1 MNVTVRYHGI
11 IGDLLC
17 RKTQQVE
24 MPDGA
29 TLSDHLAVVIGSD
42 ETLPTGG
49 QEIMP
54 LFAPELI
61 RIAPTRIA
69 GFGFSAGTSGFTV
82 TSRTVD

>member
-11 IGDLLC
+11 IGDMLR

-24 MPDGA
+24 MLDGA
-29 TLSDHLAVVIGSD
+29 TVSDLLAVVIGSD

-54 LFAPELI
+54 LFAPEVI
-61 RIAPTRIA
+61 RMVPTRIA
-69 GFGFSAGTSGFTV
+69 GVGLSAGTSGFTV